1 MVNPKVLKKKRFV
14 NKSVTNRV
22 FANKRFTNKEFTNRG
37 FTNRGFTLVEMI
49 VVISIFAILLGILI
63 PSLNSL
69 IDYRA
74 TRAAKSIKTGFERLR
89 TEAESQLVAEMKL
102 EKKSD
107 GYYISY
113 CIYKG
118 KKSGMV
124 WTEEQKIAPAKT
136 KLEYKL
142 DDLYQKGEIN
152 GRSYQ
157 EIKEGE
163 TNALLFTIDRNKGG
177 FRALQEKQV
186 TTDEVESFLKHNED
200 LTYHDENNKDLT
212 YHDLKSNN
220 VEAVCCYIRVSGRV
234 KKSIITLHQK
244 TGKVTMSTTI

>member
-1 MVNPKVLKKKRFV
+1 MVNPKVLKKKKFV

-22 FANKRFTNKEFTNRG
+22 FANKGFTNK
-37 FTNRGFTLVEMI
+37 GFTLVEMI
-49 VVISIFAILLGILI
+49 VVVSIFAILLGIFI

-74 TRAAKSIKTGFERLR
+74 ERAAKSIKTGFERLR
-89 TEAESQLVAEMKL
+89 TEAASQLVAEMKL

-107 GYYISY
+107 GYYIRY

-124 WTEEQKIAPAKT
+124 WTDEQKIAPAKT
-136 KLEYKL
+136 KIEYKL

-200 LTYHDENNKDLT
+200 LTYHD
-212 YHDLKSNN
+212 LKSNN

>member
-1 MVNPKVLKKKRFV
+1 MVNPKVLKKKSFV

-22 FANKRFTNKEFTNRG
+22 FANKGFTNK
-37 FTNRGFTLVEMI
+37 GFTLVEMI
-49 VVISIFAILLGILI
+49 VVASIFAILLGILI

-124 WTEEQKIAPAKT
+124 WTEEQKIAPART
-136 KLEYKL
+136 KIEYKL

-152 GRSYQ
+152 GQNYQ

-163 TNALLFTIDRNKGG
+163 THALIFTIDRNKGG
-177 FRALQEKQV
+177 FRALQEEQV
-186 TTDEVESFLKHNED
+186 TTDEVESFLENNEN
-200 LTYHDENNKDLT
+200 LTENNKDLT

>member
-1 MVNPKVLKKKRFV
+1 MVNPKVLKKKKFV

-22 FANKRFTNKEFTNRG
+22 FANKGFTNK
-37 FTNRGFTLVEMI
+37 GFTLVEMI
-49 VVISIFAILLGILI
+49 VVVSIFAILLGILI
-63 PSLNSL
+63 PSLNNL

-74 TRAAKSIKTGFERLR
+74 ARAAKSIKTGFERLR
-89 TEAESQLVAEMKL
+89 TEAASQLVAEMKL

-124 WTEEQKIAPAKT
+124 WTDEQKIAPAKT
-136 KLEYKL
+136 KIEYKL

-152 GRSYQ
+152 GQNYQ

-163 TNALLFTIDRNKGG
+163 IHALLFTIDRNKGG
-177 FRALQEKQV
+177 FRALQEEQV
-186 TTDEVESFLKHNED
+186 TTDEVESFLENNEN
-200 LTYHDENNKDLT
+200 LTENNKDLT

-220 VEAVCCYIRVSGRV
+220 VEAVCCYIRVSGRM

>member
-14 NKSVTNRV
+14 NKSVKNRV
-22 FANKRFTNKEFTNRG
+22 FAKKMFTNK
-37 FTNRGFTLVEMI
+37 GFTLVEMI
-49 VVISIFAILLGILI
+49 VVVSIFAILLGILI

-74 TRAAKSIKTGFERLR
+74 ARAAKSIKTGFERLR
-89 TEAESQLVAEMKL
+89 TEAVSRLVAEMKL

-124 WTEEQKIAPAKT
+124 WTDEQKIAPAKT
-136 KLEYKL
+136 KIEYKL

-152 GRSYQ
+152 GQNYQ

-163 TNALLFTIDRNKGG
+163 IHALLFTIDRNKGG
-177 FRALQEKQV
+177 FRALQEEQV
-186 TTDEVESFLKHNED
+186 TTDEVESFLENNEN
-200 LTYHDENNKDLT
+200 LTENNKDLT

-220 VEAVCCYIRVSGRV
+220 VEAVCCYIRVSGRM

>member
-1 MVNPKVLKKKRFV
+1 MVNPKVLKKKKFV

-22 FANKRFTNKEFTNRG
+22 FANKGFTNK
-37 FTNRGFTLVEMI
+37 GFTLVEMI
-49 VVISIFAILLGILI
+49 VVVSIFAILLGILI

-74 TRAAKSIKTGFERLR
+74 ARAAKSIKTGFERLR
-89 TEAESQLVAEMKL
+89 TEAASQLVAEMKL

-124 WTEEQKIAPAKT
+124 WTDEQKIAPAKT
-136 KLEYKL
+136 KIEYKL

-152 GRSYQ
+152 GQNYQ

-163 TNALLFTIDRNKGG
+163 IHALLFTIDRNKGG
-177 FRALQEKQV
+177 FRALQEEQV
-186 TTDEVESFLKHNED
+186 TTDEVESFL
-200 LTYHDENNKDLT
+200 ENNKDFT

-220 VEAVCCYIRVSGRV
+220 VEAVCCYIRVSGRM

>member
-1 MVNPKVLKKKRFV
+1 MRNMVNPKVLKKKRFV
-14 NKSVTNRV
+14 NKSVANRV
-22 FANKRFTNKEFTNRG
+22 FANKRFINKE

-74 TRAAKSIKTGFERLR
+74 ERAAKSIKTGFERLR

-136 KLEYKL
+136 KIEYKL

-177 FRALQEKQV
+177 FRALQEEQV
-186 TTDEVESFLKHNED
+186 TTDEVQSFLEHNE
-200 LTYHDENNKDLT
+200 DLT

-220 VEAVCCYIRVSGRV
+220 VEAVCYYIRVSGRV

-244 TGKVTMSTTI
+244 TGKITMSSTTI

>member
-1 MVNPKVLKKKRFV
+1 MVNPKVLKKKKFV

-22 FANKRFTNKEFTNRG
+22 FAKKRFTNK
-37 FTNRGFTLVEMI
+37 GFTLVEMI
-49 VVISIFAILLGILI
+49 VVVSIFAILLGILI

-74 TRAAKSIKTGFERLR
+74 ARAAKSIKTGFERLR
-89 TEAESQLVAEMKL
+89 TEAASQLVAEMKL

-107 GYYISY
+107 GYYIRY

-124 WTEEQKIAPAKT
+124 WTDEQKIAPAKT
-136 KLEYKL
+136 KIEYKL

-163 TNALLFTIDRNKGG
+163 THALLFTIDRNRGG

-186 TTDEVESFLKHNED
+186 TTDEVESFLEHNE
-200 LTYHDENNKDLT
+200 DLT

-220 VEAVCCYIRVSGRV
+220 VEAVCYYIRVSGRV

>member
-1 MVNPKVLKKKRFV
+1 
-14 NKSVTNRV
+14 
-22 FANKRFTNKEFTNRG
+22 
-37 FTNRGFTLVEMI
+37 
-49 VVISIFAILLGILI
+49 
-63 PSLNSL
+63 
-69 IDYRA
+69 
-74 TRAAKSIKTGFERLR
+74 
-89 TEAESQLVAEMKL
+89 
-102 EKKSD
+102 
-107 GYYISY
+107 
-113 CIYKG
+113 
-118 KKSGMV
+118 MV

-136 KLEYKL
+136 KIEYKL

>member
-1 MVNPKVLKKKRFV
+1 MVNPKVLKKKSFV

-22 FANKRFTNKEFTNRG
+22 FANKGFTNK
-37 FTNRGFTLVEMI
+37 GFTLVEMI
-49 VVISIFAILLGILI
+49 VVVSIFAILLGILI

-69 IDYRA
+69 LDYRA
-74 TRAAKSIKTGFERLR
+74 ARAAKSIKTGFERLR
-89 TEAESQLVAEMKL
+89 TEAVSQLVAEMKL

-124 WTEEQKIAPAKT
+124 WTDEQKIAPAKT
-136 KLEYKL
+136 KIEYKL

-152 GRSYQ
+152 GQNYQ

-163 TNALLFTIDRNKGG
+163 IHALLFTIDRNKGG
-177 FRALQEKQV
+177 FRALQEEQV
-186 TTDEVESFLKHNED
+186 TTDEVESFLENNEN
-200 LTYHDENNKDLT
+200 LTENNKDLT

>member
-22 FANKRFTNKEFTNRG
+22 FAKKRFTNK
-37 FTNRGFTLVEMI
+37 GFTLVEMI
-49 VVISIFAILLGILI
+49 VVVSIFAILLGILI

-74 TRAAKSIKTGFERLR
+74 ARAAKSIKTGFERLR
-89 TEAESQLVAEMKL
+89 TEAVSRLVAEMKL

-124 WTEEQKIAPAKT
+124 WTDKQKIAPAKT
-136 KLEYKL
+136 KIEYKL

-163 TNALLFTIDRNKGG
+163 THALLFTIDRNKGG
-177 FRALQEKQV
+177 FRALQKKQV
-186 TTDEVESFLKHNED
+186 TTGEVESFL
-200 LTYHDENNKDLT
+200 ENNEDLT

>member
-1 MVNPKVLKKKRFV
+1 MRSMVNPKVLKKKRFV

-22 FANKRFTNKEFTNRG
+22 FAKKRFTNK
-37 FTNRGFTLVEMI
+37 GFTLVEMI
-49 VVISIFAILLGILI
+49 VVVSIFAILLGILI

-74 TRAAKSIKTGFERLR
+74 ERAAKSIKTDFERLR

-102 EKKSD
+102 KKKSD

-124 WTEEQKIAPAKT
+124 WTDEQKIAPAKT
-136 KLEYKL
+136 KIEYKL
-142 DDLYQKGEIN
+142 DDLYQKGEIDGQN
-152 GRSYQ
+152 YQ

-163 TNALLFTIDRNKGG
+163 THALLFTIDRNKGG
-177 FRALQEKQV
+177 FRALQEEQV
-186 TTDEVESFLKHNED
+186 TTDEVESFL
-200 LTYHDENNKDLT
+200 ENNKDLT

-220 VEAVCCYIRVSGRV
+220 VEAVCYYIRVSGRV

>member
-1 MVNPKVLKKKRFV
+1 MRNMVNPKVLKKKRFV

-22 FANKRFTNKEFTNRG
+22 FAKKRFTNK
-37 FTNRGFTLVEMI
+37 GFTLVEMI
-49 VVISIFAILLGILI
+49 VVVSIFAILLGILI
-63 PSLNSL
+63 PSLNRL

-124 WTEEQKIAPAKT
+124 WTDKQKIAPAKT
-136 KLEYKL
+136 KIEYKL

-152 GRSYQ
+152 GQNYQ

-163 TNALLFTIDRNKGG
+163 THALLFTIDRNRGG
-177 FRALQEKQV
+177 FRALQKKQV
-186 TTDEVESFLKHNED
+186 TTGEVESFL
-200 LTYHDENNKDLT
+200 ENNADLT

-220 VEAVCCYIRVSGRV
+220 VEAVCCYIRVSGRM

>member
-1 MVNPKVLKKKRFV
+1 M
-14 NKSVTNRV
+14 
-22 FANKRFTNKEFTNRG
+22 
-37 FTNRGFTLVEMI
+37 
-49 VVISIFAILLGILI
+49 
-63 PSLNSL
+63 
-69 IDYRA
+69 
-74 TRAAKSIKTGFERLR
+74 
-89 TEAESQLVAEMKL
+89 AEMKL

-124 WTEEQKIAPAKT
+124 WTDKQKIAPAKT
-136 KLEYKL
+136 KIEYKL

-163 TNALLFTIDRNKGG
+163 THALLFTIDRNKGG
-177 FRALQEKQV
+177 FRALQKKQV
-186 TTDEVESFLKHNED
+186 TTGEVESFL
-200 LTYHDENNKDLT
+200 ENNADFT
-212 YHDLKSNN
+212 YPDLKSNN
-220 VEAVCCYIRVSGRV
+220 VEAVCCYIQVSGRV

>member
-14 NKSVTNRV
+14 NKSVANRV
-22 FANKRFTNKEFTNRG
+22 FANKRFINKE

-74 TRAAKSIKTGFERLR
+74 ERPAKSIKTGFERLR

-136 KLEYKL
+136 KIEYKL

-177 FRALQEKQV
+177 FRALQEEQV
-186 TTDEVESFLKHNED
+186 TTDEVESFLEHNE
-200 LTYHDENNKDLT
+200 DLT

-220 VEAVCCYIRVSGRV
+220 VEAVCYYIRVSGRV

-244 TGKVTMSTTI
+244 TGKITMSSTTI

>member
-1 MVNPKVLKKKRFV
+1 MRNMVNPKVLKKKKFV

-22 FANKRFTNKEFTNRG
+22 FANKGFTNK
-37 FTNRGFTLVEMI
+37 GFTLVEMI
-49 VVISIFAILLGILI
+49 VVVSIFAILLGILI

-69 IDYRA
+69 LDYRA
-74 TRAAKSIKTGFERLR
+74 ARAAKSIKTGFERLR
-89 TEAESQLVAEMKL
+89 TEAVSQLVAEMKL

-124 WTEEQKIAPAKT
+124 WTDEQKIAPSKT
-136 KLEYKL
+136 KIEYKL

-152 GRSYQ
+152 GQNYQ

-163 TNALLFTIDRNKGG
+163 IHALLFTIDRNKGG
-177 FRALQEKQV
+177 FRALQEEQV
-186 TTDEVESFLKHNED
+186 TTDEVESFLENNEN
-200 LTYHDENNKDLT
+200 LTENNKDLT

-220 VEAVCCYIRVSGRV
+220 VEAVCYYIRVSGRV

>member
-1 MVNPKVLKKKRFV
+1 MVNPKVLKKKSFV

-22 FANKRFTNKEFTNRG
+22 FAKKRFTNKEFTNK
-37 FTNRGFTLVEMI
+37 GFTLVEMI
-49 VVISIFAILLGILI
+49 VVVSIFAILLGILI

-74 TRAAKSIKTGFERLR
+74 VRAAKSIKTGFERLR
-89 TEAESQLVAEMKL
+89 TEAASQLVAEMKL

-107 GYYISY
+107 GYYIRY

-124 WTEEQKIAPAKT
+124 WTDEQKIAPAKT
-136 KLEYKL
+136 KIEYKL

-177 FRALQEKQV
+177 FRALQEEQV
-186 TTDEVESFLKHNED
+186 TTDEVQSFLEHNE
-200 LTYHDENNKDLT
+200 DLT

-220 VEAVCCYIRVSGRV
+220 VEAVCCYIRVSGRM

>member
-14 NKSVTNRV
+14 NKSVANRV
-22 FANKRFTNKEFTNRG
+22 FANKRFINKE

-74 TRAAKSIKTGFERLR
+74 ERAAKSIKTGFERLR

-136 KLEYKL
+136 KIEYKL

-177 FRALQEKQV
+177 FRALQEEQV
-186 TTDEVESFLKHNED
+186 TTDEVESFLEHNE
-200 LTYHDENNKDLT
+200 DLT

-220 VEAVCCYIRVSGRV
+220 VEAVCYYIRVSGRV

-244 TGKVTMSTTI
+244 TGKITMSSTTI

>member
-14 NKSVTNRV
+14 NKSVANRV
-22 FANKRFTNKEFTNRG
+22 FANKEFTNKG

-136 KLEYKL
+136 KIEYKL

>member
-1 MVNPKVLKKKRFV
+1 MNPKILKKKSFV
-14 NKSVTNRV
+14 NKGVTNRQ
-22 FANKRFTNKEFTNRG
+22 FTNRTFINKGFINKG

-49 VVISIFAILLGILI
+49 IVVSIFAILLGILL
-63 PSLNSL
+63 PSLDSL

-89 TEAESQLVAEMKL
+89 TEATSQLVAEMKL

-136 KLEYKL
+136 KIEYKL

-152 GRSYQ
+152 GQNYQ

-163 TNALLFTIDRNKGG
+163 THALIFTIDRNKGG
-177 FRALQEKQV
+177 FRALQKKQV
-186 TTDEVESFLKHNED
+186 TTGEVESFLQNDTD
-200 LTYHDENNKDLT
+200 LTYP
-212 YHDLKSNN
+212 DLKSNN
-220 VEAVCCYIRVSGRV
+220 VEATCYYIRVSGRV
-234 KKSIITLHQK
+234 KKSILTLNQK
-244 TGKVTMSTTI
+244 TGKVTMTTTI

>member
-14 NKSVTNRV
+14 NKSVANRV
-22 FANKRFTNKEFTNRG
+22 FANKEFTNKG

-74 TRAAKSIKTGFERLR
+74 ERAAKLIKTGFERLR

-136 KLEYKL
+136 KIESKL

-152 GRSYQ
+152 GQNYQ

-163 TNALLFTIDRNKGG
+163 AHALLFTIDRNKGG

-186 TTDEVESFLKHNED
+186 TTGEVESFL
-200 LTYHDENNKDLT
+200 ENNKDLT

>member
-22 FANKRFTNKEFTNRG
+22 FANKRFTNK
-37 FTNRGFTLVEMI
+37 GFTLVEMI
-49 VVISIFAILLGILI
+49 VVVSIFAILLGILI

-74 TRAAKSIKTGFERLR
+74 ERAAKSIKTGFERLR

-136 KLEYKL
+136 KIEYKL

-157 EIKEGE
+157 KIKEGE
-163 TNALLFTIDRNKGG
+163 THALLFTIDRNKGG
-177 FRALQEKQV
+177 FRALQEEQV
-186 TTDEVESFLKHNED
+186 TTDEVESFLEHNED
-200 LTYHDENNKDLT
+200 LTYP
-212 YHDLKSNN
+212 DLKSNN

-234 KKSIITLHQK
+234 KESIITLHQK

>member
-1 MVNPKVLKKKRFV
+1 MVNPKVLKKKKFV

-22 FANKRFTNKEFTNRG
+22 FANKGFTNK
-37 FTNRGFTLVEMI
+37 GFTLVEMI
-49 VVISIFAILLGILI
+49 VVVSIFAILLGILI
-63 PSLNSL
+63 PSLNIL
-69 IDYRA
+69 LDYRA
-74 TRAAKSIKTGFERLR
+74 ARAAKSIKTGFERLR
-89 TEAESQLVAEMKL
+89 TEAVSQLVAEMKL

-124 WTEEQKIAPAKT
+124 WTDEQKIAPSKT
-136 KLEYKL
+136 KIEYKL

-152 GRSYQ
+152 GQNYQ

-163 TNALLFTIDRNKGG
+163 IHALLFTIDRNKGG
-177 FRALQEKQV
+177 FRALQEEQV
-186 TTDEVESFLKHNED
+186 TTDEVESFLENNEN
-200 LTYHDENNKDLT
+200 LTENNKDLT

-220 VEAVCCYIRVSGRV
+220 VEAVCYYIRVSGRV

>member
-22 FANKRFTNKEFTNRG
+22 FAKKRFTNKEFTNK
-37 FTNRGFTLVEMI
+37 GFTLVEMI
-49 VVISIFAILLGILI
+49 VVVSIFAILLGILI

-124 WTEEQKIAPAKT
+124 WTEEQKIAPART
-136 KLEYKL
+136 KIEYKL

-163 TNALLFTIDRNKGG
+163 THALLFTIDRNRGG
-177 FRALQEKQV
+177 FRALQKEQV
-186 TTDEVESFLKHNED
+186 TTGEVESFLEHNE
-200 LTYHDENNKDLT
+200 DLT

-234 KKSIITLHQK
+234 KKSILTLHQK

>member
-1 MVNPKVLKKKRFV
+1 MVNPKVLKKKSFV

-22 FANKRFTNKEFTNRG
+22 FANKGFTNK
-37 FTNRGFTLVEMI
+37 GFTLVEMI
-49 VVISIFAILLGILI
+49 VVVSIFAILLGILI

-69 IDYRA
+69 LDYRA
-74 TRAAKSIKTGFERLR
+74 ARAAKSIKTGFERLR
-89 TEAESQLVAEMKL
+89 TEAVSQLVAEMKL

-124 WTEEQKIAPAKT
+124 WTDEQKIAPAKT
-136 KLEYKL
+136 KIEYKL

-152 GRSYQ
+152 GQNYQ

-163 TNALLFTIDRNKGG
+163 IHALLFTIDRNKGG
-177 FRALQEKQV
+177 FRALQEEQV
-186 TTDEVESFLKHNED
+186 TTDEVESFLENNEN
-200 LTYHDENNKDLT
+200 LTENNKDLT

-220 VEAVCCYIRVSGRV
+220 VEAVCYYIRVSGRV

>member
-1 MVNPKVLKKKRFV
+1 MVNPKVLKKKSFV
-14 NKSVTNRV
+14 NRSVTNRV
-22 FANKRFTNKEFTNRG
+22 FANKGFTNK
-37 FTNRGFTLVEMI
+37 GFTLVEMI
-49 VVISIFAILLGILI
+49 VVVSIFAILLGILI

-69 IDYRA
+69 LDYRA
-74 TRAAKSIKTGFERLR
+74 ARAAKSIKTGFERLR
-89 TEAESQLVAEMKL
+89 TEAVSQLVAEMKL

-124 WTEEQKIAPAKT
+124 WTDEQKIAPAKT
-136 KLEYKL
+136 KIEYKL

-152 GRSYQ
+152 GQNYQ

-163 TNALLFTIDRNKGG
+163 IHALLFTIDRNKGG
-177 FRALQEKQV
+177 FRALQEEQV
-186 TTDEVESFLKHNED
+186 TTDEVESFLENNEN
-200 LTYHDENNKDLT
+200 LTENNKDLT

-234 KKSIITLHQK
+234 KKSNIILHQK

>member
-1 MVNPKVLKKKRFV
+1 
-14 NKSVTNRV
+14 
-22 FANKRFTNKEFTNRG
+22 
-37 FTNRGFTLVEMI
+37 MI
-49 VVISIFAILLGILI
+49 VVVSIFAILLGILI

-74 TRAAKSIKTGFERLR
+74 ARAAKSIKTGFERLR
-89 TEAESQLVAEMKL
+89 TEAASQLVAEMKL

-124 WTEEQKIAPAKT
+124 WTDEQKIAPAKT
-136 KLEYKL
+136 KIEYKL

-152 GRSYQ
+152 GQNYQ

-163 TNALLFTIDRNKGG
+163 IHALLFTIDRNKGG
-177 FRALQEKQV
+177 FRALQEEQV
-186 TTDEVESFLKHNED
+186 TTDEVESFL
-200 LTYHDENNKDLT
+200 ENNKDLT

-220 VEAVCCYIRVSGRV
+220 VEAVCCYIRVSGRM

>member
-22 FANKRFTNKEFTNRG
+22 FANKRFTNK
-37 FTNRGFTLVEMI
+37 GFTLVEMI
-49 VVISIFAILLGILI
+49 VVVSIFAILLGILI

-74 TRAAKSIKTGFERLR
+74 ERAAKSIKTGFERLR

-124 WTEEQKIAPAKT
+124 WTDKQKIAPAKT
-136 KLEYKL
+136 KIEYKL
-142 DDLYQKGEIN
+142 DDLYQKGEID

-163 TNALLFTIDRNKGG
+163 THALLFTIDRNKGG
-177 FRALQEKQV
+177 FRALQKKQV
-186 TTDEVESFLKHNED
+186 TTGEVENFLEHNED
-200 LTYHDENNKDLT
+200 LTYP
-212 YHDLKSNN
+212 DLKSNN

>member
-22 FANKRFTNKEFTNRG
+22 FAKKRFTNK
-37 FTNRGFTLVEMI
+37 GFTLVEMI
-49 VVISIFAILLGILI
+49 VVVSIFAILLGILI

-124 WTEEQKIAPAKT
+124 WTEEQKIAPART
-136 KLEYKL
+136 KIEYKL

-163 TNALLFTIDRNKGG
+163 THALLFTIDRNRGG

-186 TTDEVESFLKHNED
+186 TTDEVESFLEHNE
-200 LTYHDENNKDLT
+200 DLT

-220 VEAVCCYIRVSGRV
+220 VEAVCYYIRVSGRV

>member
-1 MVNPKVLKKKRFV
+1 MVNPKILKKKRFV
-14 NKSVTNRV
+14 NKSVANRV
-22 FANKRFTNKEFTNRG
+22 FANKRFINKE

-74 TRAAKSIKTGFERLR
+74 ERAAKSIKTGFERLR
-89 TEAESQLVAEMKL
+89 TEAGSQLVAEMKL

-136 KLEYKL
+136 KIEYKL

-152 GRSYQ
+152 GQNYQ

-163 TNALLFTIDRNKGG
+163 THALLFTIDRNKGG
-177 FRALQEKQV
+177 FRALQEEQV
-186 TTDEVESFLKHNED
+186 TTDEVESFLEHNED

-234 KKSIITLHQK
+234 KKSVITLHQK

>member
-1 MVNPKVLKKKRFV
+1 MVNPKVLKKKKFV

-22 FANKRFTNKEFTNRG
+22 FANKGFTNK
-37 FTNRGFTLVEMI
+37 GFTLVEMI
-49 VVISIFAILLGILI
+49 VVVSIFAILLGILI

-69 IDYRA
+69 LDYRA
-74 TRAAKSIKTGFERLR
+74 ARAAKSIKTGFERLR
-89 TEAESQLVAEMKL
+89 TEAVSQLVAEMKL

-107 GYYISY
+107 VYYISY

-124 WTEEQKIAPAKT
+124 WTDEQKIAPAKT
-136 KLEYKL
+136 KIEYKL

-152 GRSYQ
+152 GQNYQ

-163 TNALLFTIDRNKGG
+163 IHALLFTIDRNKGG
-177 FRALQEKQV
+177 FRALQEEQV
-186 TTDEVESFLKHNED
+186 TTDEVESFLENNEN
-200 LTYHDENNKDLT
+200 LTENNKDLT

-220 VEAVCCYIRVSGRV
+220 VEAVCYYIRVSGRV

>member
-1 MVNPKVLKKKRFV
+1 MVNPKVLKKKSFV

-22 FANKRFTNKEFTNRG
+22 FANKRFTNEE

-49 VVISIFAILLGILI
+49 VVVSIFAILLGILI

-74 TRAAKSIKTGFERLR
+74 ARAAKSIKTGFERLR
-89 TEAESQLVAEMKL
+89 TEAASQLVAEMKL

-124 WTEEQKIAPAKT
+124 WTDEQKIAPART
-136 KLEYKL
+136 KIEYKL

-152 GRSYQ
+152 GQNYQ

-163 TNALLFTIDRNKGG
+163 THALLFTIDRNKGG
-177 FRALQEKQV
+177 FRALQEEQV
-186 TTDEVESFLKHNED
+186 TTDEVESFLENNEN
-200 LTYHDENNKDLT
+200 LTENNKDLT

-220 VEAVCCYIRVSGRV
+220 VEAVCCYIRVSGRM

>member
-1 MVNPKVLKKKRFV
+1 MVNPKVLKKKSFV

-22 FANKRFTNKEFTNRG
+22 FAKKRFTNKEFTNK
-37 FTNRGFTLVEMI
+37 GFTLVEMI
-49 VVISIFAILLGILI
+49 VVVSIFAILLGILI

-74 TRAAKSIKTGFERLR
+74 VRAAKSIKTGFERIR
-89 TEAESQLVAEMKL
+89 TEAASQLVAEMKL

-107 GYYISY
+107 GYYIRY

-124 WTEEQKIAPAKT
+124 WTDEQKIAPAKT
-136 KLEYKL
+136 KIEYKL

-152 GRSYQ
+152 GQNYQ

-163 TNALLFTIDRNKGG
+163 THALIFTIDRNKGG
-177 FRALQEKQV
+177 FRALQEEQV
-186 TTDEVESFLKHNED
+186 TTDEVESFLEHNE
-200 LTYHDENNKDLT
+200 DLT

-220 VEAVCCYIRVSGRV
+220 VEAVCCYIRVSGRM

>member
-1 MVNPKVLKKKRFV
+1 MKNMVNPKVLKKKRFV
-14 NKSVTNRV
+14 NKSVANRV
-22 FANKRFTNKEFTNRG
+22 FANKRFINKE

-74 TRAAKSIKTGFERLR
+74 ERAAKSIKTGFERLR

-136 KLEYKL
+136 KIEYKL

-177 FRALQEKQV
+177 FRALQEEQV
-186 TTDEVESFLKHNED
+186 TTDEVESFLEHNE
-200 LTYHDENNKDLT
+200 DLT

-220 VEAVCCYIRVSGRV
+220 VEAVCYYIRVSGRV

-244 TGKVTMSTTI
+244 TGKITMSSTTI

>member
-1 MVNPKVLKKKRFV
+1 MVNPKVLKKKKFV

-22 FANKRFTNKEFTNRG
+22 FANKRFTNEE

-49 VVISIFAILLGILI
+49 VVVSIFAILLGILI

-74 TRAAKSIKTGFERLR
+74 ARAAKSIKTGFERLR
-89 TEAESQLVAEMKL
+89 TEAASQLVAEMKL

-124 WTEEQKIAPAKT
+124 RTDEQKIAPAKT
-136 KLEYKL
+136 KIEYKL
-142 DDLYQKGEIN
+142 DDLYQKDEIN
-152 GRSYQ
+152 GQNYQ

-163 TNALLFTIDRNKGG
+163 THALIFTIDRNKGG
-177 FRALQEKQV
+177 FRALQEEQV
-186 TTDEVESFLKHNED
+186 TTDEVESSL
-200 LTYHDENNKDLT
+200 ENNENLT

-220 VEAVCCYIRVSGRV
+220 VEATCYYIRVNGRV
-234 KKSIITLHQK
+234 KKSILTLNQK

>member
-1 MVNPKVLKKKRFV
+1 MRRSEKVLKKKSFV

-22 FANKRFTNKEFTNRG
+22 FANKRFTNEE

-49 VVISIFAILLGILI
+49 VVVSIFAILLGILI

-74 TRAAKSIKTGFERLR
+74 ARAAKSIKTGFERLR
-89 TEAESQLVAEMKL
+89 TEAASQLVAEMKL

-124 WTEEQKIAPAKT
+124 WTDEQKIAPAKT
-136 KLEYKL
+136 KIEYKL

-152 GRSYQ
+152 GQNYQ

-163 TNALLFTIDRNKGG
+163 THALLFTIDRNKGG
-177 FRALQEKQV
+177 FRALQEEQV
-186 TTDEVESFLKHNED
+186 TTDEVESFLENNEN
-200 LTYHDENNKDLT
+200 LTENNKDLT

-220 VEAVCCYIRVSGRV
+220 VEAVCCYIRVSGRM

>member
-1 MVNPKVLKKKRFV
+1 MVNPKVLKKKSFV

-22 FANKRFTNKEFTNRG
+22 FANKGFTNK
-37 FTNRGFTLVEMI
+37 GFTLVEMI
-49 VVISIFAILLGILI
+49 VVVSIFAILLGILI
-63 PSLNSL
+63 PSLNRL

-74 TRAAKSIKTGFERLR
+74 ARAAKSIKTGFERLR
-89 TEAESQLVAEMKL
+89 TEATSQLVAEMKL

-107 GYYISY
+107 GYYIRY

-124 WTEEQKIAPAKT
+124 WTDKQKVAPART
-136 KLEYKL
+136 KIEYKL

-152 GRSYQ
+152 GQNYQ

-163 TNALLFTIDRNKGG
+163 IHALLFTIDRNKGG
-177 FRALQEKQV
+177 FRALQEEQV
-186 TTDEVESFLKHNED
+186 TTDEVECFLENNEN
-200 LTYHDENNKDLT
+200 LTENNKDLT